1 MSNNI
6 KTHEDIEVWQQC
18 RNLRKSIWILCK
30 TFPVDEKKRLCD
42 QMIRATRSATANI
55 AEGYG
60 RYFYQENIQF
70 CRITRGSLSEMI
82 DHLSVARECDYI
94 NEMTHAELLSLTNSC
109 LRLINGYISYL
120 RKAKTES

>member
-1 MSNNI
+1 
-6 KTHEDIEVWQQC
+6 
-18 RNLRKSIWILCK
+18 
-30 TFPVDEKKRLCD
+30 
-42 QMIRATRSATANI
+42 MIRATRSATANI

-70 CRITRGSLSEMI
+70 CRYTRGSLSEMI
-82 DHLSVARECDYI
+82 DHLSVARECDFI
-94 NEMTHAELLSLTNSC
+94 DEKTHAEFLSLTNSC